1 MVSYCMMHG
10 TSDTLTGEAM
20 RSSEEQF
27 QMKIGMGTPF
37 VQLPF
42 EKFGTWRTET
52 WLKMMWKNLGGL
64 DIELLWIDLPYLPLQ
79 IERDT

>member
-1 MVSYCMMHG
+1 MSA
-10 TSDTLTGEAM
+10 L
-20 RSSEEQF
+20 EEQV
-27 QMKIGMGTPF
+27 QMEIGMVTPF
-37 VQLPF
+37 VELPF
-42 EKFGTWRTET
+42 EKFGMCTNKT